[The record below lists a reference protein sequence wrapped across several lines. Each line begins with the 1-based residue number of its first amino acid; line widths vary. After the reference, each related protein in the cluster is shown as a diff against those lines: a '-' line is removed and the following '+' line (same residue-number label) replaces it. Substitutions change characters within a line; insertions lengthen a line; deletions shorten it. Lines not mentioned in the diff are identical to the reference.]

1 MESLPIAGCAGGES
15 RYLIFSLSIGIG
27 ERRAGISRIEFGMSP
42 DTHKY
47 NCFTLLRE
55 YSAVVARHVDA
66 PATWESLLDRV
77 IIKKRVMRLLEKEI
91 LSLYKFLAN
100 AFRQLA
106 ERLEELAME
115 NRFHACL

>member
-1 MESLPIAGCAGGES
+1 MSSDGHKNNTAIVFLKK
-15 RYLIFSLSIGIG
+15 RTV
-27 ERRAGISRIEFGMSP
+27 ISSDV
-42 DTHKY
+42 DTPP
-47 NCFTLLRE
+47 
-55 YSAVVARHVDA
+55 ARKLFMHG
-66 PATWESLLDRV
+66 V
-77 IIKKRVMRLLEKEI
+77 IIEKRVMRLLEKEI